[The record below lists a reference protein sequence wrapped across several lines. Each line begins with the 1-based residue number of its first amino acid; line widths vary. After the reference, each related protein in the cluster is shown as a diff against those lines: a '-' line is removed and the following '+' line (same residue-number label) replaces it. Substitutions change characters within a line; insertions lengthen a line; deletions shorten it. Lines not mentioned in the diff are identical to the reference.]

1 MGIDKQGKIVYN
13 NRREKR
19 KRGAEMKIL
28 IAYATKTGTVTK
40 CVESLKTELHG
51 LDVTV
56 ADLEVEHPDPADFD
70 MVILG
75 SSIRF
80 SRIRKA
86 LNSYLQ
92 TNGEA
97 VKKMPHGFF
106 LCCGFG
112 HEFERYAETQL
123 GAELTD
129 SAFAVMSFGGL
140 LKLEKTS
147 FWERYFLFR
156 VRCMIRESEIDDQE
170 YTPALPS
177 VLPENISRMATAVRE
192 ALRRQSNG

>member
-1 MGIDKQGKIVYN
+1 MGIDKRGKIVYN
-13 NRREKR
+13 DRRAKR

-40 CVESLKTELHG
+40 CVDRLKTELRG

-56 ADLEVEHPDPADFD
+56 ADLEVERPDPAGFD

-80 SRIRKA
+80 GRIRPA
-86 LNSYLQ
+86 LKSYLQ
-92 TNGEA
+92 TYGET
-97 VKKMPHGFF
+97 VKGMPHGLF

-112 HEFERYAETQL
+112 HEFERYAETRL
-123 GAELTD
+123 GAALID

-147 FWERYFLFR
+147 LWERYFLYR

-170 YTPALPS
+170 YTPVLPS

-192 ALRRQSNG
+192 ALRHQSNG